1 MDKQYFA
8 NLPGDELIQELTSRV
23 DSYYNWL
30 IQSGRLTRWRIAYS
44 TYYGT
49 RGSHKSWSI
58 TSGGDKGELSF
69 LMSNEYGNLV
79 QHLMALATQ
88 SRPALEPVCEN
99 TDSESKAGSYVAK
112 GIVEYYRRN
121 ADIDKNSYK
130 AAEMALI
137 FDTAWV
143 VNQWD
148 FLRGPDVAAGKNGN
162 IVKAGDIYSRAR
174 TPIDV
179 IVDFMRLESDV
190 DWIII
195 RDPVNKFDVAA
206 QYPEKADELLAIQR
220 ELKNEALFKFGDLQ
234 YILWEGITTSDIDRY
249 TFFHRK
255 TPACP
260 QGRVFEFFGNKTWTL
275 SAPIPY
281 RKLPGNRI
289 CPTEMILSNMGYSR
303 TNDLLSLQD
312 TMDALISAAVTNMTT
327 CGVNN
332 IWTKPGSNFNMDQIA
347 SGMNH
352 IESEEKPEVLVTA
365 KLPPEWMSL
374 TNFIIQRMEALS
386 GINSVARGNIEQK
399 DLSGAA
405 MALLQSMAIQFNSG
419 FQHAVN
425 QLIED
430 NGNDVLMLT
439 QDYVDEGR
447 LGMIVGLNN
456 RYQVKSYKGSDMS
469 KVKRLYMRQSNPLKD
484 TTAGKLTIAQDL
496 IKMGCL
502 KDPGPYLEI
511 LDTGNIDVLTESPRN
526 DRLTVD
532 MENEAL
538 VRGEDVPVIFCDKH
552 PDHINGH
559 KKLFA
564 SPEDRQDVGLIQRVS
579 QHIQEHIKT
588 WTDTDPNIL
597 ASLGIPPVIPQPMPP
612 PGGMPGQPGPQ
623 GPQPAPQ
630 PGMRPGAPKP
640 EPGSPPGGHPTK
652 PKPPPQAG
660 QPGLVMNKDLD
671 AAPAGGP
678 RNPLS
683 GQKWNP
689 QTGGLPQ

>member
-1 MDKQYFA
+1 MDKIYFA
-8 NLPGDELIQELTSRV
+8 NLPEDELIQELT
-23 DSYYNWL
+23 
-30 IQSGRLTRWRIAYS
+30 RWRLAFS
-44 TYYGT
+44 TYYGS
-49 RGSHKSWSI
+49 RGSHKSYAV
-58 TSGGDKGELSF
+58 TSAGDKGELSF

-79 QHLMALATQ
+79 QHLMSLATQ

-99 TDSESKAGSYVAK
+99 TDSQSKAGAYIAK
-112 GIVEYYRRN
+112 GLVEYYRKN
-121 ADIDKNSYK
+121 ADIDKNSYR

-137 FDTAWV
+137 FDSAWV

-148 FLRGPDVAAGKNGN
+148 FLRGPDIAAGKNGN
-162 IVKAGDIYSRAR
+162 IVKGGDIYSRAR

-179 IVDFMRLESDV
+179 IIDFMRLDADV

-206 QYPEKADELLAIQR
+206 QYPEKADEVLSIQR
-220 ELKNEALFKFGDLQ
+220 DLKNEALFKFGDLQ
-234 YILWEGITTSDIDRY
+234 YILWEGIQTSDIDRY

-260 QGRVFEFFGNKTWTL
+260 NGRVFEFYGGKIWTL

-303 TNDLLSLQD
+303 ANDLLGLQD

-332 IWTKPGSNFNMDQIA
+332 IWTKPGSNFNMDSIA
-347 SGMNH
+347 AGMNH

-374 TNFIIQRMEALS
+374 TNFIIQRMEAIS

-419 FQHAVN
+419 FQRSVH

-439 QDYVDEGR
+439 QDYVDEER
-447 LGMIVGLNN
+447 IGMIVGQNN
-456 RYQVKSYKGSDMS
+456 TYMIQAYKGRDLA
-469 KVKRLYMRQSNPLKD
+469 KVKRLFMRQSNSFKD
-484 TTAGKLTIAQDL
+484 TTAGKLTIAQDM
-496 IKMGCL
+496 IKMGSL
-502 KDPGPYLEI
+502 KDPGAYMEI
-511 LDTGNIDVLTESPRN
+511 LDTGNLDVLTEPTRN

-532 MENEAL
+532 MENESL
-538 VRGEDVPVIFCDKH
+538 IKGEQVPVIFFDNH
-552 PDHINGH
+552 PEHITGH
-559 KKLFA
+559 KRLFA
-564 SPEDRQDVGLIQRVS
+564 SPQDRNDAALIQRASMHV
-579 QHIQEHIKT
+579 QEHIQT
-588 WTDTDPNIL
+588 WSTTDPNIL
-597 ASLGIPPVIPQPMPP
+597 AAIGIPPIIPVMP
-612 PGGMPGQPGPQ
+612 Q
-623 GPQPAPQ
+623 PQ
-630 PGMRPGAPKP
+630 PGQQQPQSEPKQA
-640 EPGSPPGGHPTK
+640 PGSPPGGHPTK
-652 PKPPPQAG
+652 APKPPPQAG

-671 AAPAGGP
+671 AGPPGSP

-689 QTGGLPQ
+689 TDGGMPQQ